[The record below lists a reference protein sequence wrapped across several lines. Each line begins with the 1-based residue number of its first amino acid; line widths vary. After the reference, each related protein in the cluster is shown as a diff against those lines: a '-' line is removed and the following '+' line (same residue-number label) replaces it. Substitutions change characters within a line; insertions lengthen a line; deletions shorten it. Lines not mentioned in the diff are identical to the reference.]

1 MSIQKKTQKKIQQR
15 TIRRVHRIKGS
26 QNSRGLK
33 LRICVFR
40 SLKNMYAQ
48 IIDDNT
54 QNTIASFSSLNLTT
68 KDKKTDKKEIAKK
81 VGIELGKIALSK
93 SIDKVFFDRGRYLY
107 HGRVRALAEGLRESG
122 LQF

>member
-1 MSIQKKTQKKIQQR
+1 MQKKTQKKIQQR
-15 TIRRVHRIKGS
+15 TVRRVHRVKGNL
-26 QNSRGLK
+26 NSKGLK
-33 LRICVFR
+33 PRICVFR

-48 IIDDNT
+48 IIDDSSQT
-54 QNTIASFSSLNLTT
+54 TIASFSSLNLTT
-68 KDKKTDKKEIAKK
+68 KDKKTDKKEVAKK

-107 HGRVRALAEGLRESG
+107 HGRVSALAEGLRESG